1 MRGLMMDR
9 PLLIQTLI
17 EHAGRYHADT
27 EIVSRTVE
35 GPIHRYTYAKAER
48 RSKRLAKALRRLGVE
63 EGDRVATLA
72 WNGFRHYE
80 LYFGVSG
87 IGAICHTI
95 NPRLFQEQLA
105 YIVNHAEDKVL
116 CFDLTFL
123 PLVQKLAPLWKPVRH
138 YVLMT
143 DRAHMP
149 AGGPPNLLC
158 YEELVAAETPE
169 MEWPEFDE
177 NMASSLCYTSG
188 TTGNPKGALYSHR
201 STVLHS
207 FACCMANN
215 TSFAM
220 SDTVLPVVPMFHAN
234 AWGVPYSATMAGSK
248 LVFPGPN
255 LDGPSLYQLLESEHV
270 TMTLGVPTVWLG
282 LLKYLD
288 ESGKRLDFVDRVL
301 IGGSAA
307 PPAMIRDFEEKY
319 GCRAIQGWGMT
330 ELSPVGTLG
339 TLKRKFLNLPKE
351 AQLARKAM
359 QGRPLYGVEM
369 KLVDAE
375 GQVQPHDGT
384 SRGELLVRGPWIV
397 NGYFAD
403 EAAGRDAFDAEGWFR
418 TGDVATIDPDGYLQL
433 VDRRKDVIKSGG
445 EWISSIDIENA
456 AVAHPDVAEAAVI
469 GVPHPKWAERPLLV
483 IVPRQG
489 SAPTREAILDFLKDK
504 LAKWALPDDV
514 VLVPEIPHT
523 ATGKIL
529 KTKLREMFREHRL
542 PTA

>member
-1 MRGLMMDR
+1 
-9 PLLIQTLI
+9 
-17 EHAGRYHADT
+17 
-27 EIVSRTVE
+27 
-35 GPIHRYTYAKAER
+35 
-48 RSKRLAKALRRLGVE
+48 
-63 EGDRVATLA
+63 VATLA

-95 NPRLFQEQLA
+95 NPRLFHEQLA

-116 CFDLTFL
+116 CLDLTFL
-123 PLVQKLAPLWKPVRH
+123 PLVEKLARQWNPVRH

-149 AGGPPNLLC
+149 QSDLKNLIC
-158 YEELVAAETPE
+158 YEELVGAETPD

-177 NMASSLCYTSG
+177 NTASSLCYTSG

-207 FACCMANN
+207 LACCMSNN
-215 TSFAM
+215 TAFAM
-220 SDTVLPVVPMFHAN
+220 WDSVLPVVPMFHAN

-255 LDGPSLYQLLESEHV
+255 LDGASLYALLEAEKV

-282 LLKYLD
+282 LLKYL
-288 ESGKRLDFVDRVL
+288 EEAGKRLDFVDRVL

-307 PPAMIRDFEEKY
+307 PPAMIKAFEEKY
-319 GCRAIQGWGMT
+319 GCKAIQGWGMT
-330 ELSPVGTLG
+330 EMSPVGTLG
-339 TLKRKFLNLPKE
+339 TLKSKFETLPNE

-359 QGRPLYGVEM
+359 QGRPLYGVDM
-369 KLVDAE
+369 KLLDAD
-375 GQVQPHDGT
+375 GRVQPHDGE

-397 NGYFAD
+397 SGYYNDAGATKEALD
-403 EAAGRDAFDAEGWFR
+403 EEGWFR

-469 GVPHPKWAERPLLV
+469 GVPHPKWSERPLLV
-483 IVPRQG
+483 IVPKQG
-489 SAPTREAILDFLKDK
+489 RTPAKETILEFLSGKV
-504 LAKWALPDDV
+504 AKWAMPDDV